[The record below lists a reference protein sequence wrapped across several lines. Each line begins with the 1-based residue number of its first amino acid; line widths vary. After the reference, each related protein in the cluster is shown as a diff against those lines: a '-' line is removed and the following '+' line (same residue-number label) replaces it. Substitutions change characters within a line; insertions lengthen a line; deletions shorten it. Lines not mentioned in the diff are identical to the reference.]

1 MFFNNVKLYM
11 ACDSGS
17 ERGVSPAKSLGA
29 GLLNP
34 RLDLIF
40 FPNFQLAGNCE
51 FKSTPLI
58 LAFQPEGKGISG

>member
-1 MFFNNVKLYM
+1 M

-17 ERGVSPAKSLGA
+17 ERGVSPVKSLGA

-40 FPNFQLAGNCE
+40 FPSSQLAGNCE
-51 FKSTPLI
+51 FKSTPVGLKI
-58 LAFQPEGKGISG
+58 YQPNMKTNKMQ